1 MATQRE
7 IKRRIRASKGIASVA
22 RALQVIS
29 ANKVRRAQKLNEN
42 NRRYLESL
50 AGLNSDPARP
60 PARQGSDDLR
70 SGIFIV
76 FVPERGLCGPL
87 LNKITVRFLD
97 LVKINPQAEY
107 VFVGHKG
114 KKMAKFLKNGALAFF
129 EFGSGQPT
137 FSKTLSLSKL
147 ITEKLIKDPQ
157 IQLYGL
163 YTKFINF
170 QDLSVN
176 LDKIYPLSFEK
187 SIEDKFKLDVA
198 KEDLLQSLEIIF
210 MKSSI
215 YQKFLEA
222 YMSENAARLTA
233 MTQASQNA
241 RELSRELTHVLNQ
254 ERQKAITTE
263 ILELKGGVVND

>member
-1 MATQRE
+1 M
-7 IKRRIRASKGIASVA
+7 A

-29 ANKVRRAQKLNEN
+29 ANKVRRAQQLNEN

-50 AGLNSDPARP
+50 A
-60 PARQGSDDLR
+60 DL
-70 SGIFIV
+70 SGVRLAQEIENFKEKVFFLI

-107 VFVGHKG
+107 IFVGHKG
-114 KKMAKFLKNGALAFF
+114 KKLARFLKNGALAFF
-129 EFGSGQPT
+129 EFGSGGPT
-137 FSKTLSLSKL
+137 FSKTLGLAKL
-147 ITEKLIKDPQ
+147 IMEKIKKEPE

-170 QDLSVN
+170 ADLSVT

-187 SIEDKFKLDVA
+187 LIEDKFKLDVV
-198 KEDLLQSLEIIF
+198 KEELLQNLEIVF
-210 MKSSI
+210 MKSSV
-215 YQKFLEA
+215 YQKFLDA

-241 RELSRELTHVLNQ
+241 QELSQELTHVLNQ

-263 ILELKGGVVND
+263 ILELKGGVVYE